1 MSNVLKRKASDLT
14 AESTPNK
21 KAKTDLGKMVLV
33 ITNIHFGEEEKI
45 YLLIKEE
52 VLNEYDNLIELF
64 DDSFAD
70 DYNSLTQEELETLS
84 NLEPIKTIINKSKQ
98 EKRTEKQENDSDGNK
113 SDQEEEEQT
122 EDGDEHSDFTAVEW
136 WFKVVDYLLETK
148 RVIQLKEHK
157 TLDLPCTI
165 IGLKDYSFIM

>member
-1 MSNVLKRKASDLT
+1 MSSVLKRKASDLS

-21 KAKTDLGKMVLV
+21 KAKIDLGKMVLV

-52 VLNEYDNLIELF
+52 VLKEYANLIELF
-64 DDSFAD
+64 DDSFAN
-70 DYNSLTQEELETLS
+70 DYNSLTQELEPLS

-98 EKRTEKQENDSDGNK
+98 EKPTDGNE
-113 SDQEEEEQT
+113 SDQEEEEQS
-122 EDGDEHSDFTAVEW
+122 EDSDVHSDFTAVEW

-165 IGLKDYSFIM
+165 IGLKVYSFIM